1 MTKTGKT
8 LLLVLVILGLLS
20 LGAELAL
27 GCFVY
32 TRLRISNDTLTELR
46 TQNDALRSE
55 LSGLRAELSTLQQTL
70 TDAHTAITAL
80 SDAACN
86 EDPGSP
92 ISWPASSHRPPDSFG

>member
-8 LLLVLVILGLLS
+8 LLLVLLILGLLS

-46 TQNDALRSE
+46 TQHDALRSE
-55 LSGLRAELSTLQQTL
+55 LSGLRAELSTLQQQFYSVTL
-70 TDAHTAITAL
+70 TCENGVVCMRVMVNN
-80 SDAACN
+80 SK
-86 EDPGSP
+86 
-92 ISWPASSHRPPDSFG
+92 ISEGGQDNGRLI